1 VAAGVVASLISL
13 TYLFFGADLVR
24 LFTDQEPIRI
34 VAMHYLPWAIAMPIV
49 SVWAFQL
56 DGIFIGATR
65 GRDLRDSMLVS
76 FLTYLVLA
84 VVLQHWFGDNGLWC
98 AMALFM
104 ALRGATLALRLP
116 RIEQLFAPPAS
127 VVA

>member
-1 VAAGVVASLISL
+1 
-13 TYLFFGADLVR
+13 
-24 LFTDQEPIRI
+24 
-34 VAMHYLPWAIAMPIV
+34 
-49 SVWAFQL
+49 L

-65 GRDLRDSMLVS
+65 GRDLRDSMVVS
-76 FLTYLVLA
+76 FLSYLVLA
-84 VVLQHWFGDNGLWC
+84 VILQHWFGDNGLWC

-104 ALRGATLALRLP
+104 ALRGATLVLRLP